1 MPRTARA
8 LADGDLSR
16 WMHWLLTAHVR
27 RYQRHYHATGHVW
40 QGRFKAFP
48 IPDDDH
54 LLVVLRYVERNPLH
68 AGLVGR
74 AEAWGVVQPPR
85 PRPRATGPLAG
96 SGAGP
101 PRPAV
106 GGGGKCPDLRDR
118 VGPHPPQPPAAL
130 HRSVPK
136 LGPCRRPSPW
146 VWNPASNLL
155 VVRGR
160 RPTKARESRA
170 IFLRIAHVLGLGGLD
185 SSSSSEGATVHSL
198 GR

>member
-8 LADGDLSR
+8 LADGDLGR

-27 RYQRHYHATGHVW
+27 RYQRHYHATGHIW

-48 IPDDDH
+48 IQDDDH

-106 GGGGKCPDLRDR
+106 GGGGKCPDVRDR
-118 VGPHPPQPPAAL
+118 VGSHPPQPPARCTVRFRSLDSADG
-130 HRSVPK
+130 HRPGFGIQPQTSWAFEDDGRPRRGNPTLSFLPILCISRLQVTMSLFHP
-136 LGPCRRPSPW
+136 RRPP
-146 VWNPASNLL
+146 
-155 VVRGR
+155 G
-160 RPTKARESRA
+160 
-170 IFLRIAHVLGLGGLD
+170 
-185 SSSSSEGATVHSL
+185 
-198 GR
+198 